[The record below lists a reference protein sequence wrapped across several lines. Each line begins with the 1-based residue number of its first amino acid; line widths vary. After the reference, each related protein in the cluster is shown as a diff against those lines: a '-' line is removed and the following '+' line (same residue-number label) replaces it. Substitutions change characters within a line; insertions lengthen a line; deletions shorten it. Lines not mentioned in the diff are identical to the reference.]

1 MHTPDHTP
9 ACRESPHFCI
19 CGTTR
24 PGTITTPGEKP
35 QLMEPLTAK
44 TMTAEDAAS
53 LFADGAEGNLVAA
66 GGYSLRQD
74 HLTFGDLPEIR
85 VARGGIKYPSAYEL
99 LPKVRAERDTAQE
112 NARFWRRCTLWLG
125 SAMAFSLIVDF
136 IHFLGW
142 I

>member
-35 QLMEPLTAK
+35 QLMEPLTA
-44 TMTAEDAAS
+44 
-53 LFADGAEGNLVAA
+53 A
-66 GGYSLRQD
+66 GGWGLRQD
-74 HLTFGDLPEIR
+74 NLTIDDLPQISI
-85 VARGGIKYPSAYEL
+85 ARGGIKYPSAHEL
-99 LPKVRAERDTAQE
+99 LPKIRAERDTAQE
-112 NARFWRRCTLWLG
+112 NARFWRRQTIYLAVLALAWMAVG
-125 SAMAFSLIVDF
+125 VSYAM
-136 IHFLGW
+136 GW